1 MEHLAGLLFLWSQ
14 LTVRNNRKTEVHIP
28 YDYFV
33 RSIWNHTHFLYIF
46 LFTWITSHNAL
57 FSFQLWLWILI
68 PFCLLSILN
77 SITHQLTECMWVLH
91 LFLVSISWMFEYDNG
106 VHIKKNN
113 LWNIDA
119 AANNNIINKYFELN
133 FVVIGYC
140 AAKFESAHS
149 TVLNMWEVWCLF
161 NFHLNWN

>member
-1 MEHLAGLLFLWSQ
+1 
-14 LTVRNNRKTEVHIP
+14 
-28 YDYFV
+28 
-33 RSIWNHTHFLYIF
+33 
-46 LFTWITSHNAL
+46 
-57 FSFQLWLWILI
+57 
-68 PFCLLSILN
+68 
-77 SITHQLTECMWVLH
+77 
-91 LFLVSISWMFEYDNG
+91 MFEYDNG

-149 TVLNMWEVWCLF
+149 TVLNMWEV
-161 NFHLNWN
+161 